1 MMIITFDC
9 FLLFIFLCILS
20 KIIYLNICQPLSF
33 YLCFLEKL
41 SKGFYCSI
49 GYQKTIVS
57 WIVEIIVQM
66 FQNIKVDSEFSIA
79 IIGLVGA
86 FITAFFGFF
95 PTIIQSNIKNHIG
108 YNVIDIIC
116 SNNDDKNVFGQKFL
130 VAMCGLI
137 FIIILHIFQQY
148 LLVSIISVSLMIII
162 LKNQSDYMKL
172 LIPKLFY
179 REVQNKIRIKIKK
192 TSTKKYDLMK
202 IYSAIDLDKENDIG
216 ELLKFSAEP
225 FKDDKGKTMYMI
237 QPLQKYFASNH
248 RYAAQYL
255 KYIYYIL
262 TTKNQNLDNFEIKIY
277 LFKNY
282 LINYIDDQNF
292 DEIIKYILCI
302 IEYNLKVECNSSQIA
317 YKFEFENVY
326 ESIKNNH
333 NLINNKQ
340 SRDVLLKKYNS
351 VLVTFIKESDY
362 SSYIYNFYLFKFFV
376 DTEDKD
382 GIDYIL
388 SIFTFYRGNYL
399 KYVALS
405 LLTYLYY
412 LENYYIISEEPKALS
427 QEKLAKGLKNFIKR
441 NISFYS
447 SRSFNIKDYFKWLDE
462 TTFRW
467 EKYNFSFG
475 ALIATSNSD
484 ILNKALTSLKKTI
497 IILNYDSFI
506 DINIIKDV
514 MGTFKANEYKELKRF
529 LEFSGINIPEEKYNS
544 AMKKLNDKYKTKF
557 IEESMI
563 VKNLNDDLKC
573 EITRQK
579 DTIEEHLKYDLEDYS
594 KNNETLLNKH
604 VIEVNYILFNGE
616 TIEKC
621 NTICRLI
628 FEQIE
633 NSYLDYLMSLDGVEC
648 DDEKIE
654 KVLLKDENLT
664 DYTLIGNTK
673 CDYLKRLKNSLSSFP
688 KEKNIDYFYKTL
700 LIKNYQVRI
709 ETVDISINKL
719 TLDYLEKVEDVANLI
734 DNDLIIN
741 FRKEENKYY
750 LSDGFNNYYINEK
763 EAEKYL
769 MNNYSVIK
777 VICKIEYFK

>member
-1 MMIITFDC
+1 
-9 FLLFIFLCILS
+9 
-20 KIIYLNICQPLSF
+20 
-33 YLCFLEKL
+33 
-41 SKGFYCSI
+41 
-49 GYQKTIVS
+49 
-57 WIVEIIVQM
+57 
-66 FQNIKVDSEFSIA
+66 
-79 IIGLVGA
+79 
-86 FITAFFGFF
+86 
-95 PTIIQSNIKNHIG
+95 
-108 YNVIDIIC
+108 
-116 SNNDDKNVFGQKFL
+116 
-130 VAMCGLI
+130 
-137 FIIILHIFQQY
+137 
-148 LLVSIISVSLMIII
+148 
-162 LKNQSDYMKL
+162 
-172 LIPKLFY
+172 
-179 REVQNKIRIKIKK
+179 
-192 TSTKKYDLMK
+192 MK
-202 IYSAIDLDKENDIG
+202 ISDMIDLDKENDVE

-225 FKDDKGKTMYMI
+225 FKDGKGKTIYI
-237 QPLQKYFASNH
+237 IPLLQKKFAVNPK
-248 RYAAQYL
+248 YTTQYL
-255 KYIYYIL
+255 RYIYYIL
-262 TTKNQNLDNFEIKIY
+262 TTKNQNLDNFDIKIY
-277 LFKNY
+277 FFKNY
-282 LINYIDDQNF
+282 LINYVDDDNF
-292 DEIIKYILCI
+292 NKIMDYILYIIK
-302 IEYNLKVECNSSQIA
+302 YNLKVECNSSQIA

-340 SRDVLLKKYNS
+340 SRDILLKKYNYI
-351 VLVTFIKESDY
+351 LGTFAKESDY

-376 DTEDKD
+376 DTADKD

-388 SIFTFYRGNYL
+388 GIFKFYKGNYL

-405 LLTYLYY
+405 LITYLYY
-412 LENYYIISEEPKALS
+412 LEKYYAISEDPKALS
-427 QEKLAKGLKNFIKR
+427 QERLIKGLRNFIER
-441 NISFYS
+441 NIPFYS
-447 SRSFNIKDYFKWLDE
+447 SRSFKIKDYFKWLDE
-462 TTFRW
+462 TTFRL

-579 DTIEEHLKYDLEDYS
+579 DTIEEQLKYDLEFYYRND
-594 KNNETLLNKH
+594 ETLLNKH
-604 VIEVNYILFNGE
+604 VIEINYILFNSE
-616 TIEKC
+616 TVEKC
-621 NTICRLI
+621 NTICQLI

-633 NSYLDYLMSLDGVEC
+633 DSYFEYLMTLNGVES

-654 KVLLKDENLT
+654 KILSKDENLT

-673 CDYLKRLKNSLSSFP
+673 CDYLKKLKNSLSSFP

-700 LIKNYQVRI
+700 LIKNYQATI
-709 ETVDISINKL
+709 ESVDISFNKL

-741 FRKEENKYY
+741 FREEENKYY
-750 LSDGFNNYYINEK
+750 LSDGFNKYYINEK

-777 VICKIEYFK
+777 VICKIAYFK

>member
-1 MMIITFDC
+1 
-9 FLLFIFLCILS
+9 
-20 KIIYLNICQPLSF
+20 
-33 YLCFLEKL
+33 
-41 SKGFYCSI
+41 
-49 GYQKTIVS
+49 
-57 WIVEIIVQM
+57 
-66 FQNIKVDSEFSIA
+66 
-79 IIGLVGA
+79 
-86 FITAFFGFF
+86 
-95 PTIIQSNIKNHIG
+95 
-108 YNVIDIIC
+108 
-116 SNNDDKNVFGQKFL
+116 
-130 VAMCGLI
+130 
-137 FIIILHIFQQY
+137 
-148 LLVSIISVSLMIII
+148 
-162 LKNQSDYMKL
+162 
-172 LIPKLFY
+172 
-179 REVQNKIRIKIKK
+179 
-192 TSTKKYDLMK
+192 MK
-202 IYSAIDLDKENDIG
+202 ISDMIDLDKENDVE

-225 FKDDKGKTMYMI
+225 FKDGKGKTIYI
-237 QPLQKYFASNH
+237 IPLLQKKFAVNPK
-248 RYAAQYL
+248 YTTQYL
-255 KYIYYIL
+255 RYIYYIL
-262 TTKNQNLDNFEIKIY
+262 TTKNQNLDNFDIKIY
-277 LFKNY
+277 FFKNY
-282 LINYIDDQNF
+282 LINYVDDDNF
-292 DEIIKYILCI
+292 NKIMDYILYIIK
-302 IEYNLKVECNSSQIA
+302 YNLKVECNSSQIA

-340 SRDVLLKKYNS
+340 SRDILLKKYNYI
-351 VLVTFIKESDY
+351 LGTFAKESDY

-376 DTEDKD
+376 DTADKD

-388 SIFTFYRGNYL
+388 GIFKFYKGNYL

-405 LLTYLYY
+405 LITYLYY
-412 LENYYIISEEPKALS
+412 LEKYYAISEDPKALS
-427 QEKLAKGLKNFIKR
+427 QERLIKGLRNFIER
-441 NISFYS
+441 NIPFYS
-447 SRSFNIKDYFKWLDE
+447 SRSFKIKDYFKWLDE

-579 DTIEEHLKYDLEDYS
+579 DTIEEQLKYDLEFYYRND
-594 KNNETLLNKH
+594 ETLLNKH
-604 VIEVNYILFNGE
+604 VIEINYILFNSE
-616 TIEKC
+616 TVEKC
-621 NTICRLI
+621 NTICQLI

-633 NSYLDYLMSLDGVEC
+633 DSYFEYLMTLNGVES

-654 KVLLKDENLT
+654 KILSKDENLT

-673 CDYLKRLKNSLSSFP
+673 CDYLKKLKNSLSSFP

-700 LIKNYQVRI
+700 LIKNYQATI
-709 ETVDISINKL
+709 ESVDISFNKL

-741 FRKEENKYY
+741 FREEENKYY
-750 LSDGFNNYYINEK
+750 LSDGFNKYYINEK

-777 VICKIEYFK
+777 VICKIAYFK

>member
-1 MMIITFDC
+1 
-9 FLLFIFLCILS
+9 
-20 KIIYLNICQPLSF
+20 
-33 YLCFLEKL
+33 
-41 SKGFYCSI
+41 
-49 GYQKTIVS
+49 
-57 WIVEIIVQM
+57 
-66 FQNIKVDSEFSIA
+66 
-79 IIGLVGA
+79 
-86 FITAFFGFF
+86 
-95 PTIIQSNIKNHIG
+95 
-108 YNVIDIIC
+108 
-116 SNNDDKNVFGQKFL
+116 
-130 VAMCGLI
+130 
-137 FIIILHIFQQY
+137 
-148 LLVSIISVSLMIII
+148 
-162 LKNQSDYMKL
+162 
-172 LIPKLFY
+172 
-179 REVQNKIRIKIKK
+179 
-192 TSTKKYDLMK
+192 MK
-202 IYSAIDLDKENDIG
+202 ISDMIDLDKENDVE

-225 FKDDKGKTMYMI
+225 FKDGKGKTIYI
-237 QPLQKYFASNH
+237 IPLLQKKFAVNPK
-248 RYAAQYL
+248 YTTQYL
-255 KYIYYIL
+255 RYIYYIL
-262 TTKNQNLDNFEIKIY
+262 TTKNQNLDNFDIKIY
-277 LFKNY
+277 FFKNY
-282 LINYIDDQNF
+282 LINYVDDDNF
-292 DEIIKYILCI
+292 NKIMDYILYIIK
-302 IEYNLKVECNSSQIA
+302 YNLKVECNSSQIA

-340 SRDVLLKKYNS
+340 SRDILLKKYNYI
-351 VLVTFIKESDY
+351 LGTFAKESDY

-376 DTEDKD
+376 DTADKD

-388 SIFTFYRGNYL
+388 GIFKFYKGNYL

-405 LLTYLYY
+405 LITYLYY
-412 LENYYIISEEPKALS
+412 LEKYYTISEDPKALS
-427 QEKLAKGLKNFIKR
+427 QERLIKGLRNFIER
-441 NISFYS
+441 NIPFYS
-447 SRSFNIKDYFKWLDE
+447 SRSFKIKDYFKWLDE

-579 DTIEEHLKYDLEDYS
+579 DTIEEQLKYDLEFYYRND
-594 KNNETLLNKH
+594 ETLLNKH
-604 VIEVNYILFNGE
+604 VIEINYILFNSE
-616 TIEKC
+616 TVEKC
-621 NTICRLI
+621 NTICQLI

-633 NSYLDYLMSLDGVEC
+633 DSYFEYLMTLNGVES

-654 KVLLKDENLT
+654 KILSKDENLT

-673 CDYLKRLKNSLSSFP
+673 CDYLKKLKNSLSSFP

-700 LIKNYQVRI
+700 LIKNYQATI
-709 ETVDISINKL
+709 ESVDISFNKL

-741 FRKEENKYY
+741 FREEENKYY
-750 LSDGFNNYYINEK
+750 LSDGFNKYYINEK

-777 VICKIEYFK
+777 VICKIAYFK

>member
-1 MMIITFDC
+1 
-9 FLLFIFLCILS
+9 
-20 KIIYLNICQPLSF
+20 
-33 YLCFLEKL
+33 
-41 SKGFYCSI
+41 
-49 GYQKTIVS
+49 
-57 WIVEIIVQM
+57 
-66 FQNIKVDSEFSIA
+66 
-79 IIGLVGA
+79 
-86 FITAFFGFF
+86 
-95 PTIIQSNIKNHIG
+95 
-108 YNVIDIIC
+108 
-116 SNNDDKNVFGQKFL
+116 
-130 VAMCGLI
+130 
-137 FIIILHIFQQY
+137 
-148 LLVSIISVSLMIII
+148 
-162 LKNQSDYMKL
+162 
-172 LIPKLFY
+172 
-179 REVQNKIRIKIKK
+179 
-192 TSTKKYDLMK
+192 MK
-202 IYSAIDLDKENDIG
+202 ISDMIDLDKENDVE

-225 FKDDKGKTMYMI
+225 FKDGKGKTIYI
-237 QPLQKYFASNH
+237 IPLLQKKFAVNPK
-248 RYAAQYL
+248 YTTQYL
-255 KYIYYIL
+255 RYIYYIL
-262 TTKNQNLDNFEIKIY
+262 TTKNQNLDNFDIKIY
-277 LFKNY
+277 FFKNY
-282 LINYIDDQNF
+282 LINYVDDDNF
-292 DEIIKYILCI
+292 NKIMDYILYIIK
-302 IEYNLKVECNSSQIA
+302 YNLKVECNSSQIA

-340 SRDVLLKKYNS
+340 SRDILLKKYNYI
-351 VLVTFIKESDY
+351 LGTFAKESDY

-376 DTEDKD
+376 DTADKD

-388 SIFTFYRGNYL
+388 GIFKFYKGNYL

-405 LLTYLYY
+405 LITYLYY
-412 LENYYIISEEPKALS
+412 LEKYYAISEDPKALS
-427 QEKLAKGLKNFIKR
+427 QERLIKGLRNFIER
-441 NISFYS
+441 NIPFYS
-447 SRSFNIKDYFKWLDE
+447 SRSFKIKDYFKWLDE

-579 DTIEEHLKYDLEDYS
+579 DTIEEQLKYDLEFYYRND
-594 KNNETLLNKH
+594 ETLLNKH
-604 VIEVNYILFNGE
+604 VIEINYILFNSE
-616 TIEKC
+616 TVEKC
-621 NTICRLI
+621 NTICQLI

-633 NSYLDYLMSLDGVEC
+633 DSYFEYLMTLNGVES

-654 KVLLKDENLT
+654 KILSKDENLT

-673 CDYLKRLKNSLSSFP
+673 CDYLKKLKNSLSSFP

-700 LIKNYQVRI
+700 LIKNYQATI
-709 ETVDISINKL
+709 ESVDISFNKL
-719 TLDYLEKVEDVANLI
+719 TLDYLEKVEEVANLI

-741 FRKEENKYY
+741 FREEENKYY
-750 LSDGFNNYYINEK
+750 LSDGFNKYYINEK

-777 VICKIEYFK
+777 VICKIAYFK

>member
-1 MMIITFDC
+1 
-9 FLLFIFLCILS
+9 
-20 KIIYLNICQPLSF
+20 
-33 YLCFLEKL
+33 
-41 SKGFYCSI
+41 
-49 GYQKTIVS
+49 
-57 WIVEIIVQM
+57 M
-66 FQNIKVDSEFSIA
+66 FQNIKVDSDFSIA
-79 IIGLVGA
+79 MIGLVGA

-108 YNVIDIIC
+108 YNVIDIIG

-148 LLVSIISVSLMIII
+148 LLVSISSVIIMLVI
-162 LKNQSDYMKL
+162 LKNQFNYMKL

-179 REVQNKIRIKIKK
+179 REVQNKVRFKIKK
-192 TSTKKYDLMK
+192 SATKKYDLMK
-202 IYSAIDLDKENDIG
+202 ISDMIDLDKENDIE

-225 FKDDKGKTMYMI
+225 FKDGKGKTIYI
-237 QPLQKYFASNH
+237 IPLLQKKFAVNPK
-248 RYAAQYL
+248 YTAQYL
-255 KYIYYIL
+255 RYIYYIL
-262 TTKNQNLDNFEIKIY
+262 TTKNQNLDNFDIKIY
-277 LFKNY
+277 FFKNY
-282 LINYIDDQNF
+282 LINYVDDDNF
-292 DEIIKYILCI
+292 NKIMDYILYIIK
-302 IEYNLKVECNSSQIA
+302 YNLKVECNSSQIA

-340 SRDVLLKKYNS
+340 SRDILLKKYNYI
-351 VLVTFIKESDY
+351 LGTFAKESDY

-388 SIFTFYRGNYL
+388 GIFKFYKGNYL

-405 LLTYLYY
+405 LITYLYY
-412 LENYYIISEEPKALS
+412 LEKYYAISEQPKALS
-427 QEKLAKGLKNFIKR
+427 QERLIKGLRNFIER
-441 NISFYS
+441 NIPFYS
-447 SRSFNIKDYFKWLDE
+447 SRSFKIKDYFKWLDE

-579 DTIEEHLKYDLEDYS
+579 DTIEEQLKYDLEFYYRND
-594 KNNETLLNKH
+594 ETLLNKH
-604 VIEVNYILFNGE
+604 VIEINYILLNSE
-616 TIEKC
+616 TVEKC
-621 NTICRLI
+621 NTICQLI

-633 NSYLDYLMSLDGVEC
+633 DSYLEYLMTLNGVES

-654 KVLLKDENLT
+654 KILSKDENLT

-673 CDYLKRLKNSLSSFP
+673 GDYLKKLKNSLSSFP

-700 LIKNYQVRI
+700 LIKNYQATI
-709 ETVDISINKL
+709 ESVDISFNKL

-741 FRKEENKYY
+741 FREEENKYY
-750 LSDGFNNYYINEK
+750 LSDGFNKYYINEK

-777 VICKIEYFK
+777 VICKIAYFK

>member
-1 MMIITFDC
+1 M
-9 FLLFIFLCILS
+9 
-20 KIIYLNICQPLSF
+20 
-33 YLCFLEKL
+33 
-41 SKGFYCSI
+41 
-49 GYQKTIVS
+49 VS
-57 WIVEIIVQM
+57 WIVEIIAQM
-66 FQNIKVDSEFSIA
+66 FQNINVDSDFSIA
-79 IIGLVGA
+79 MIGLLGA

-148 LLVSIISVSLMIII
+148 LLVSIISVILMIII

-192 TSTKKYDLMK
+192 SSTKKYDLMK
-202 IYSAIDLDKENDIG
+202 ISDMIDLDKENDIE

-225 FKDDKGKTMYMI
+225 FKDDKGKTIYI
-237 QPLQKYFASNH
+237 IPLLQKKFAVNPK
-248 RYAAQYL
+248 YTTQYL
-255 KYIYYIL
+255 RYIYYIL
-262 TTKNQNLDNFEIKIY
+262 TTKNQNLDNFDIKIY
-277 LFKNY
+277 SFKNY
-282 LINYIDDQNF
+282 LINYVDDDNFNKIID
-292 DEIIKYILCI
+292 YILCI
-302 IEYNLKVECNSSQIA
+302 IKYNLKVECNSSQIA

-340 SRDVLLKKYNS
+340 SRDILLKKYNS
-351 VLVTFIKESDY
+351 VLVTFIKESYY

-388 SIFTFYRGNYL
+388 GIFKFYKGNYL

-405 LLTYLYY
+405 LITYLYY
-412 LENYYIISEEPKALS
+412 LENYYVISEELKVLS
-427 QEKLAKGLKNFIKR
+427 QERLIKELRNFIER
-441 NISFYS
+441 NIPFYS
-447 SRSFNIKDYFKWLDE
+447 SKSFNIKDYFKWLDE
-462 TTFRW
+462 TSFRW
-467 EKYNFSFG
+467 EKYKFSFG
-475 ALIATSNSD
+475 ALIATSNSA
-484 ILNKALTSLKKTI
+484 ILNKALISLKKTI

-514 MGTFKANEYKELKRF
+514 IGTFKANEYKELKRF

-579 DTIEEHLKYDLEDYS
+579 DTIEEQLKYDLEFYYRND
-594 KNNETLLNKH
+594 ETLLNKH
-604 VIEVNYILFNGE
+604 VIEINYILFNSE

-621 NTICRLI
+621 NTIRKLI

-633 NSYLDYLMSLDGVEC
+633 DSYLEYLMTLDGVES

-654 KVLLKDENLT
+654 KILSKDENLT

-673 CDYLKRLKNSLSSFP
+673 CDYLKKLKNSLSSFP

-700 LIKNYQVRI
+700 LIKNYQATI
-709 ETVDISINKL
+709 ESVDISFNKL

-741 FRKEENKYY
+741 FREEENKYY
-750 LSDGFNNYYINEK
+750 LSDGFNKYYINEK
-763 EAEKYL
+763 EAKKYL

-777 VICKIEYFK
+777 VICKIAYFK

>member
-1 MMIITFDC
+1 M
-9 FLLFIFLCILS
+9 
-20 KIIYLNICQPLSF
+20 
-33 YLCFLEKL
+33 
-41 SKGFYCSI
+41 
-49 GYQKTIVS
+49 VS
-57 WIVEIIVQM
+57 WIVEIIAQM
-66 FQNIKVDSEFSIA
+66 FQNINVDSDFSIA
-79 IIGLVGA
+79 MIGLLGA

-148 LLVSIISVSLMIII
+148 LLVSIISVILMIII

-192 TSTKKYDLMK
+192 SSTKKYDLMK
-202 IYSAIDLDKENDIG
+202 IYSAIDLDKENDIE

-225 FKDDKGKTMYMI
+225 FKDGKGKTIYI
-237 QPLQKYFASNH
+237 IPLLQKKFALNPK
-248 RYAAQYL
+248 YTAQYL
-255 KYIYYIL
+255 RYIYYIL
-262 TTKNQNLDNFEIKIY
+262 TTKNQNLDNFDIKIY
-277 LFKNY
+277 SFKNY
-282 LINYIDDQNF
+282 LINYVDDDNFNKIID
-292 DEIIKYILCI
+292 YILCI
-302 IEYNLKVECNSSQIA
+302 IKYNLKVECNSSQIA

-340 SRDVLLKKYNS
+340 SRDILLKKYNS
-351 VLVTFIKESDY
+351 VLGTFAKESDY

-388 SIFTFYRGNYL
+388 GIFKFYKGNYL

-405 LLTYLYY
+405 LITYLYY
-412 LENYYIISEEPKALS
+412 LENYYVISEELKVLS
-427 QEKLAKGLKNFIKR
+427 QERLIKELRNFIER
-441 NISFYS
+441 NIPFYS
-447 SRSFNIKDYFKWLDE
+447 SKSFNIKDYFKWLDE
-462 TTFRW
+462 TSFRW
-467 EKYNFSFG
+467 EKYKFSFG

-484 ILNKALTSLKKTI
+484 ILNKALISLKKTI

-514 MGTFKANEYKELKRF
+514 IGTFKANEYKELKRF

-544 AMKKLNDKYKTKF
+544 AKKKLNDKYKTKF

-579 DTIEEHLKYDLEDYS
+579 DTIEEQLKYDLEFYYRND
-594 KNNETLLNKH
+594 ETLLNKH
-604 VIEVNYILFNGE
+604 VIEINYILFNSE
-616 TIEKC
+616 TVEKC
-621 NTICRLI
+621 NTICQLI

-633 NSYLDYLMSLDGVEC
+633 DSYLEYLMTLNGVES

-654 KVLLKDENLT
+654 KILSKDENLT

-673 CDYLKRLKNSLSSFP
+673 CDYLKKLKNSLSSFP

-700 LIKNYQVRI
+700 LIKNYQATI
-709 ETVDISINKL
+709 ESVDISFNKL

-741 FRKEENKYY
+741 FREEENKYY
-750 LSDGFNNYYINEK
+750 LSDGFNKYYINEK

-777 VICKIEYFK
+777 VICKIAYFK